1 MPSDDLDERSWPEY
15 RRLVLN
21 ELERI
26 DRALGALNMK
36 LDAGAAE
43 KDKGISDLRVNVAM
57 LQVKCGMW
65 GALSGLGAALAVV
78 LLRSG
83 IGHL

>member
-26 DRALGALNMK
+26 DRALGTMNTK
-36 LDAGAAE
+36 LDLGAVE
-43 KDKGISDLRVNVAM
+43 RDRGIGDLRVAVAM

-65 GALSGLGAALAVV
+65 GALSGLGAALAVI

-83 IGHL
+83 ILH